1 MDEGAFTFQIAAV
14 ETMNDLH
21 RPYEFPHQYATF
33 LLFLAA
39 TYTNL
44 IKVVSNNPTTM
55 ETTTCP
61 PTRGNMS
68 VEITLSSSTSIMLK
82 SCHPGI
88 ASCGDRDCFEVELYS
103 GGEPA
108 RGRLDDV
115 IAPEFAQLFP
125 LLRLASSVINVSS
138 TSAAM
143 GLG

>member
-1 MDEGAFTFQIAAV
+1 
-14 ETMNDLH
+14 
-21 RPYEFPHQYATF
+21 
-33 LLFLAA
+33 
-39 TYTNL
+39 
-44 IKVVSNNPTTM
+44 
-55 ETTTCP
+55 
-61 PTRGNMS
+61 MS

-88 ASCGDRDCFEVELYS
+88 ASCGDRDRVEVELCS

-138 TSAAM
+138 TGAAM